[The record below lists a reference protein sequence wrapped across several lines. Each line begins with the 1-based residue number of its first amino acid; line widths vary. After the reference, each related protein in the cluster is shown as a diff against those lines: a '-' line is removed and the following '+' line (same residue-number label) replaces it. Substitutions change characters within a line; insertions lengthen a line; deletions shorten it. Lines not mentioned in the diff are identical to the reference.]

1 MEIRFILIPI
11 DERCKRRRHQQ
22 SCSPK
27 QKQRQTE
34 TERAFR
40 RRRKKGGFD
49 SLALSH
55 SQFSSQCYSFL
66 RALWWW
72 WCFLLRRVSDAF
84 THITR
89 NTKTR
94 RKLSFRVSNPNN
106 SKSSFLF
113 SLSSF
118 SLQRA
123 RALRVARASFRIV
136 YTELY
141 THKNVDKIRNEIEP
155 RERPLVPPET
165 AVDFSL
171 VTFGCR
177 AIVGL
182 PNGNADR
189 PIRRTRRTGSWGG
202 FSHQPTAVRFR
213 GRRL

>member
-1 MEIRFILIPI
+1 MVSTL
-11 DERCKRRRHQQ
+11 
-22 SCSPK
+22 SL
-27 QKQRQTE
+27 
-34 TERAFR
+34 
-40 RRRKKGGFD
+40 

-66 RALWWW
+66 RALMMMMLFNRT
-72 WCFLLRRVSDAF
+72 CLMHLLV
-84 THITR
+84 TR

-123 RALRVARASFRIV
+123 RALRVARASFRIAH
-136 YTELY
+136 TELY
-141 THKNVDKIRNEIEP
+141 TYKNVDKIRNEIEP

-182 PNGNADR
+182 PHGNADR

>member
-1 MEIRFILIPI
+1 
-11 DERCKRRRHQQ
+11 
-22 SCSPK
+22 
-27 QKQRQTE
+27 
-34 TERAFR
+34 
-40 RRRKKGGFD
+40 
-49 SLALSH
+49 
-55 SQFSSQCYSFL
+55 
-66 RALWWW
+66 
-72 WCFLLRRVSDAF
+72 VSDAF
-84 THITR
+84 TR
-89 NTKTR
+89 NTKQ
-94 RKLSFRVSNPNN
+94 KDSDKKVFRVSNPNF
-106 SKSSFLF
+106 KSFSFASFF
-113 SLSSF
+113 SHF

-136 YTELY
+136 YTSFIY
-141 THKNVDKIRNEIEP
+141 KNVDKIRNEIEP

-171 VTFGCR
+171 VTQRCR